1 MLMCFTPFFFLKCQ
15 KQQKHK
21 FLLQMKT
28 LFSNTLKQEQLNDA
42 PNLNTQKSEI
52 QDCLELFVLWCIVL
66 EIQVS
71 ILQDVIN
78 STEKQHICVYIQV
91 QL

>member
-1 MLMCFTPFFFLKCQ
+1 MLMCFTPFVFLCQ

-21 FLLQMKT
+21 FLLQIKT
-28 LFSNTLKQEQLNDA
+28 LFSNKLKQKQLNDA
-42 PNLNTQKSEI
+42 PNLNAQKSEI
-52 QDCLELFVLWCIVL
+52 QGCLELFVLWCVVL

>member
-1 MLMCFTPFFFLKCQ
+1 
-15 KQQKHK
+15 
-21 FLLQMKT
+21 MKT

-42 PNLNTQKSEI
+42 PNLNAQKSEI
-52 QDCLELFVLWCIVL
+52 QGCLELVVLWCVVL

>member
-1 MLMCFTPFFFLKCQ
+1 MLYTFFIFLNVK
-15 KQQKHK
+15 KTLKHK
-21 FLLQMKT
+21 FLLQMKP

-42 PNLNTQKSEI
+42 PNLNAPKSEL
-52 QDCLELFVLWCIVL
+52 QDCLELFVLWCVVL